1 MEAMLVV
8 LVVVVL
14 LQSRLAGRWQL
25 AGAVA
30 ALILGYLGAD
40 LWQPFAKGR
49 DLIAAG
55 TLLLGSGLLLSG
67 KRLRSAGLFNIWG
80 ALVLGLL
87 FWRQADGLIVN
98 VAASV
103 LALLTAGQIWRQYR
117 RHLQQNPDKV

>member
-1 MEAMLVV
+1 MEVMLVV

-49 DLIAAG
+49 DLVAAG
-55 TLLLGSGLLLSG
+55 AALLGSGLLLSM
-67 KRLRSAGLFNIWG
+67 KRPRSPGLFNIWG

-87 FWRQADGLIVN
+87 FWRQADRLVVN
-98 VAASV
+98 AAAAV
-103 LALLTAGQIWRQYR
+103 LTLLSAGQIWRQYR
-117 RHLQQNPDKV
+117 HAAKPE

>member
-1 MEAMLVV
+1 MEVMLVV

-49 DLIAAG
+49 DLVAAG
-55 TLLLGSGLLLSG
+55 AALLGSGLLLSM
-67 KRLRSAGLFNIWG
+67 KRPRSPGLFNIWG

-87 FWRQADGLIVN
+87 FWRQADGLVVN
-98 VAASV
+98 AAAAV
-103 LALLTAGQIWRQYR
+103 LILLSAGQIWRQYR
-117 RHLQQNPDKV
+117 HAAKPE